1 MEVKVE
7 GRITAVTVYP
17 DRARISCNGEIA
29 LETGI
34 QQLIFDDLPLVLEPD
49 SMRAGGAGNARVRLL
64 GVDVRHRHYEETP
77 AEQVRQLEQEIEALT
92 DELRIL
98 EDDKAGWL
106 AQAKY
111 LDGLRQATAEFARGL
126 SRGKSTIEDQQQ
138 LTQFLQEQD
147 GAMRA
152 AVRQLEASQRALKRR
167 LDKLQRDLKEAS
179 SARPRQRYQ
188 ARIEVEVLAAGSF
201 RPELT
206 YLVRNAGW
214 QPLYDVRL
222 TAGGGVAVG
231 YLAQIT
237 QNTGQDW
244 SGVDLVVSTARPAL
258 NQRLPEL
265 KPWFVDEVRPPQLL
279 GKTAVMRSAAASFAD
294 AEAPVPAPAMAAPQ
308 AMEAEV
314 AVAVVQDSDSGKAVS
329 FAVSGKSDISSDGS
343 PHKTT
348 LNQFTLPLEMDY
360 LAIPKH
366 TDAVYRRAK
375 LTNSSPSPLMPGPAN
390 LFVGDEFIGSSKIE
404 YTPTNG
410 EIELLLGVE
419 ERITVER
426 EMVKRET
433 DKRLL
438 RDNRQLRYGYEIK
451 IKNLLQSAVKIE
463 LQDHI
468 PVSRHE
474 QIKIKLEKVQ
484 PEPAEKSDLNILE
497 WHLSLAAGAGAAGAG
512 AAGAEQT
519 VGYEY
524 VVEHPRSLHV
534 AGLLD

>member
-1 MEVKVE
+1 MEILLKA
-7 GRITAVTVYP
+7 RITAVFVYP
-17 DRARISCNGEIA
+17 DRARISCRDGSDLKIG
-29 LETGI
+29 TH
-34 QQLIFDDLPLVLEPD
+34 QLIFDDLPLALEPD
-49 SMRAGGAGNARVRLL
+49 SVRAGGAGSAQVRLL
-64 GVDVRHRHYEETP
+64 NVDVRRQHYEETP
-77 AEQVRQLEQEIEALT
+77 AEQVRHLEQEIETLG
-92 DELRIL
+92 DELRHL

-106 AQAKY
+106 AHAQY
-111 LDGLRQATAEFARGL
+111 LNGLRQATVEFAKGL

-147 GAMRA
+147 SAMRA
-152 AVRQLEASQRALKRR
+152 AVRQLDTDQRALKRR
-167 LDKLQRDLKEAS
+167 LDKLQRELKEIS

-201 RPELT
+201 QPEIT

-214 QPLYDVRL
+214 QPLYDIRL
-222 TAGGGVAVG
+222 MADGDVTVG

-265 KPWFVDEVRPPQLL
+265 KPWFVDEFRPPQPRMM
-279 GKTAVMRSAAASFAD
+279 KTAARAAMPAAASFA
-294 AEAPVPAPAMAAPQ
+294 AEAAAPAPEPQ
-308 AMEAEV
+308 PTIEAEV
-314 AVAVVQDSDSGKAVS
+314 AVADVQDSGTAVS
-329 FAVSGKSDISSDGS
+329 FAVGGKSDIPSDGS

-348 LNQFTLPLEMDY
+348 LNQFTLPPEMDY
-360 LAIPKH
+360 LAIPRH

-375 LTNSSPSPLMPGPAN
+375 LTNSGPSPLMAGPAN
-390 LFVGDEFIGSSKIE
+390 LFVGDEFIGSSKID
-404 YTPTNG
+404 YTPTSG
-410 EIELLLGVE
+410 KIELLLGVE
-419 ERITVER
+419 ERITVVR

-451 IKNLLQSAVKIE
+451 IKNLLSNAAKIE
-463 LQDHI
+463 LQDQI

-474 QIKIKLEKVQ
+474 QIKIKLDKVQ
-484 PEPAEKSDLNILE
+484 PEPAEKSELNLFE
-497 WHLSLAAGAGAAGAG
+497 WHLELAAGT
-512 AAGAEQT
+512 EQT
-519 VGYEY
+519 IGYEY
-524 VVEHPRSLHV
+524 SVEHPRSLQV

>member
-7 GRITAVTVYP
+7 ARITAVSVYP
-17 DRARISCNGEIA
+17 DRARISCSGESA
-29 LETGI
+29 LEPGV
-34 QQLIFDDLPLVLEPD
+34 QQLIIDDLPLVLEPD
-49 SMRAGGAGNARVRLL
+49 SVRAAGAGEARVRLL
-64 GVDVRHRHYEETP
+64 GVDVHRHHYEETP
-77 AEQVRQLEQEIEALT
+77 AEKVRQLEQEIEALN

-106 AQAKY
+106 AHAKY
-111 LDGLRQATAEFARGL
+111 LDGLRQATTQFAKGL
-126 SRGKSTIEDQQQ
+126 ARGKSTIEDQQQ
-138 LTQFLQEQD
+138 LTHFLQEQD
-147 GAMRA
+147 NLMRA
-152 AVRQLEASQRALKRR
+152 AVRQLDASQRELRRR
-167 LDKLQRDLKEAS
+167 LDKLQRELKEAG

-188 ARIEVEVLAAGSF
+188 ARIEVDVLTAGSF
-201 RPELT
+201 QPELT

-222 TAGGGVAVG
+222 TDAGDVTVG

-244 SGVDLVVSTARPAL
+244 AGVDLVVSTARPAL

-265 KPWFVDEVRPPQLL
+265 KPWFVDEFRPPPPQPRME
-279 GKTAVMRSAAASFAD
+279 KTMMMRAASVA
-294 AEAPVPAPAMAAPQ
+294 AEAAPAPAPAMAAPVPV
-308 AMEAEV
+308 AAEV
-314 AVAVVQDSDSGKAVS
+314 AVAAVQDSGTAVS
-329 FAVSGKSDISSDGS
+329 FAVNGKSDIPSDGS

-348 LNQFTLPLEMDY
+348 LSQFSLPPEVDY
-360 LAIPKH
+360 LAIPRH

-375 LTNSSPSPLMPGPAN
+375 LTNSSASPLMAGPAN
-390 LFVGDEFIGSSKIE
+390 LFVGDEFIGSSKID

-426 EMVKRET
+426 EMVKRDV
-433 DKRLL
+433 DKRLI

-451 IKNLLQSAVKIE
+451 IKNRLPNPVKVE
-463 LQDHI
+463 LQDQI

-474 QIKIKLEKVQ
+474 QIKIKLDKIH
-484 PEPAEKSDLNILE
+484 PEPAEKSELNILE
-497 WHLSLAAGAGAAGAG
+497 WHLSLAAA
-512 AAGAEQT
+512 AEQT
-519 VGYEY
+519 IGYEFT
-524 VVEHPRSLHV
+524 VEHPRSLRV

>member
-1 MEVKVE
+1 MEILME
-7 GRITAVTVYP
+7 ARITAVSVYP
-17 DRARISCNGEIA
+17 DRARISCRDEGELKIG
-29 LETGI
+29 TH
-34 QQLIFDDLPLVLEPD
+34 QLVFNDLPLALEPD
-49 SMRAGGAGNARVRLL
+49 SVRAGGAGSAQVRLL
-64 GVDVRHRHYEETP
+64 NVDVRRQHYEETP
-77 AEQVRQLEQEIEALT
+77 AEQVRQLEQEIETLT
-92 DELRIL
+92 DELRRL

-106 AQAKY
+106 AHAQY
-111 LDGLRQATAEFARGL
+111 LNGLRQATVEFAKGL

-138 LTQFLQEQD
+138 LTQYLQEQD
-147 GAMRA
+147 SAMRA
-152 AVRQLEASQRALKRR
+152 AVRQLDTDQRELKRR
-167 LDKLQRDLKEAS
+167 LDKLQRELKEIS

-201 RPELT
+201 QPEIT

-214 QPLYDVRL
+214 QPLYDIRL
-222 TAGGGVAVG
+222 TADGNVTVG

-265 KPWFVDEVRPPQLL
+265 KPWFVDVYEPPQLQA
-279 GKTAVMRSAAASFAD
+279 KMAVRSRAMTMAADSFAD

-308 AMEAEV
+308 AVAAEV
-314 AVAVVQDSDSGKAVS
+314 AVAAVVHPAQDSGTAVS
-329 FAVSGKSDISSDGS
+329 FAVNGKSDIPSDGS

-348 LNQFTLPLEMDY
+348 LSQFTLPPEMDY

-375 LTNSSPSPLMPGPAN
+375 LTNSGPSPLLTGPAN
-390 LFVGDEFIGSSKIE
+390 LFVGDEFIGSSKID
-404 YTPTNG
+404 YTPTDG

-463 LQDHI
+463 VQDQI

-474 QIKIKLEKVQ
+474 QIKIKLDKVQ
-484 PEPAEKSDLNILE
+484 PEPAEKSELNLFE
-497 WHLSLAAGAGAAGAG
+497 WHLEL

-519 VGYEY
+519 IGYEY
-524 VVEHPRSLHV
+524 SVEHPRSLQV

>member
-7 GRITAVTVYP
+7 SRITAVTVYP
-17 DRARISCNGEIA
+17 DRARISCNGESA

-49 SMRAGGAGNARVRLL
+49 SVRAGGAGTSQVRLL
-64 GVDVRHRHYEETP
+64 GVDVRRHHYEETP

-147 GAMRA
+147 SAMRA
-152 AVRQLEASQRALKRR
+152 AVRQLEAGQRELKRR
-167 LDKLQRDLKEAS
+167 LDKLQRELKEAS

-206 YLVRNAGW
+206 YLVHHAGW

-222 TAGGGVAVG
+222 TDAGDVAVG

-237 QNTGQDW
+237 QNTGQNW
-244 SGVDLVVSTARPAL
+244 SGVDLAVSTARPAL

-265 KPWFVDEVRPPQLL
+265 KPWFVDEYRPPQPL
-279 GKTAVMRSAAASFAD
+279 GKTAVMRSAAAASFAD
-294 AEAPVPAPAMAAPQ
+294 AEAPVPVPAMAAPQ
-308 AMEAEV
+308 MVEAEV
-314 AVAVVQDSDSGKAVS
+314 AVATMQDSGSGTAVS
-329 FAVSGKSDISSDGS
+329 FAVSGKSDVPSDGS

-348 LNQFTLPLEMDY
+348 LNQFTLSPEMDY

-375 LTNSSPSPLMPGPAN
+375 LTNSGPSPLMAGPAN
-390 LFVGDEFIGSSKIE
+390 LFVGDEFIGSNKIE
-404 YTPTNG
+404 YTPANG

-426 EMVKRET
+426 EMVRRET

-451 IKNLLQSAVKIE
+451 IKNLLQSAAKIE
-463 LQDHI
+463 VQDHI

-474 QIKIKLEKVQ
+474 QIKIKLEKIQ

-497 WHLSLAAGAGAAGAG
+497 WRLSL

-524 VVEHPRSLHV
+524 TVEHPRSLHV
-534 AGLLD
+534 AGLP